1 MRKKTV
7 HPLHTLTLLAAL
19 IAVAGCSEP
28 QLSAK
33 VICQQLPELCLK
45 LNIEDSHC
53 AETRDNLIMHRY
65 HTIKEPTDTKQFE
78 ELLATKKY
86 EKCMELA
93 AQLDV
98 ITLKEK
104 KTLRVEA
111 LEHAKQ
117 SILLL
122 QELLQ
127 TAEDPNI
134 LHYLWANGNNAE
146 ALNKFLALD
155 ETTLDTP
162 ELLLNLASHYA
173 VKDPEKAAK
182 LLLKALTL
190 YKMPLPQQQLKAE
203 VVLEESAVLREILR
217 TLVTVYQ
224 QEKFFDLAYLWAQ
237 VASHFKVAII
247 PKQKLD
253 LMYPMPTDKRQLI
266 TDIAQSVIESIEN
279 NSFDPVLV
287 NNFVNGSSVQ
297 KH

>member
-7 HPLHTLTLLAAL
+7 HPLHSLTLLAAL

-33 VICQQLPELCLK
+33 VVCQQLPELCLK

-134 LHYLWANGNNAE
+134 LHYLWANGNNAQ

-155 ETTLDTP
+155 EATLDTP
-162 ELLLNLASHYA
+162 ELLL
-173 VKDPEKAAK
+173 
-182 LLLKALTL
+182 
-190 YKMPLPQQQLKAE
+190 
-203 VVLEESAVLREILR
+203 
-217 TLVTVYQ
+217 
-224 QEKFFDLAYLWAQ
+224 
-237 VASHFKVAII
+237 
-247 PKQKLD
+247 
-253 LMYPMPTDKRQLI
+253 
-266 TDIAQSVIESIEN
+266 
-279 NSFDPVLV
+279 
-287 NNFVNGSSVQ
+287 
-297 KH
+297 